1 MEVCLVLKQEPGLA
15 EGKQYPC
22 GYPLKIRIAPP
33 DQEFLVQRGTGSR
46 EQGLSDLEGFDECLS
61 RVEENQLMS
70 QAGIIPMP
78 WKIR

>member
-1 MEVCLVLKQEPGLA
+1 MCLVLKKGPGLA
-15 EGKQYPC
+15 EGKKYPR
-22 GYPLKIRIAPP
+22 GSPPKIRIAPP

-61 RVEENQLMS
+61 RVEENQPMS
-70 QAGIIPMP
+70 QAGRIPTP